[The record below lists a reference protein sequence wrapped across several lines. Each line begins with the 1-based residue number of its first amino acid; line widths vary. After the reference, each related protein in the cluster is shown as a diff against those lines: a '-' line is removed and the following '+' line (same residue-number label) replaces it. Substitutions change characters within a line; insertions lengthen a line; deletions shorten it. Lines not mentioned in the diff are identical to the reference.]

1 MTDLK
6 KLLCFIMFFLLLTA
20 CRGSEAQPE
29 PENRDSPTATFVAPS
44 TTAEA
49 PALEPAATAVP
60 PSATPEPQIEA
71 TEIRLTATAEIQPTA
86 DSGEEITPFV
96 EDVII
101 IGAGELP
108 IHGTLT
114 VPGGAGPHPGVVLL
128 HMLGDNRL
136 VWLQTGFSQ
145 ALQQNGIASLAV
157 DIRGHGETGSD
168 QDWALAEIDL
178 QNVVN
183 YLSQRP
189 EIESVTAVVG
199 ASIGSNMALITAANM
214 PDIQT
219 AVLLSPGL
227 DYRGVTTD
235 DRLEDYG
242 ERPLLIIASTGDT
255 YAAQSSQTLHDLA
268 LGDAE
273 LIVYD
278 GSAHGT
284 NIFAAQ
290 PELSQTII
298 DWLKKYQ

>member
-1 MTDLK
+1 ML
-6 KLLCFIMFFLLLTA
+6 
-20 CRGSEAQPE
+20 G
-29 PENRDSPTATFVAPS
+29 
-44 TTAEA
+44 AE
-49 PALEPAATAVP
+49 
-60 PSATPEPQIEA
+60 
-71 TEIRLTATAEIQPTA
+71 
-86 DSGEEITPFV
+86 
-96 EDVII
+96 
-101 IGAGELP
+101 ELP

-136 VWLQTGFSQ
+136 VWQQTGFSQ
-145 ALQQNGIASLAV
+145 ELQQNGIASLAV
-157 DIRGHGETGSD
+157 DMRGHGETGSD
-168 QDWALAEIDL
+168 QDWALAELDL

-183 YLSQRP
+183 YLRQRP
-189 EIESVTAVVG
+189 EIGSVTAVVG
-199 ASIGSNMALITAANM
+199 ASIGSNLALITAANM

-235 DRLEDYG
+235 DRLEGYG
-242 ERPLLIIASTGDT
+242 ERPLLIIASASDT

-268 LGDAE
+268 LGDGE

-284 NIFAAQ
+284 NIFAAR

-298 DWLKKYQ
+298 DWLKEYQ